1 VVRTVRVRL
10 ELEDNTFKQSLRDD
24 ATAMRTFDGEVR
36 TLGKDAER
44 TGIELKQTATGAK
57 QLGDDVKRSSREV
70 DNLGTSVKRTG
81 DESAKAKEK
90 VTGLGT
96 ETGKT
101 RVQMVNLT
109 SEIDKTKAALKA
121 LGDEF
126 GRGGEVDVNRIRSLS
141 TELSRLQRARDQLN
155 KRDVG
160 SKGILGGLLGS
171 TIKNSDIEAM
181 VSKQGAE
188 AGSVFGDGFLQGA
201 GRVLVAG
208 GPVLLPAIAGLVA
221 FAGAA
226 IGGAALGT
234 VGLGAI
240 AAGIAAQFNDP
251 KVRGSVT
258 DLGNYVLTQFRGLTT
273 GFTDRFSS
281 GIAALKREMAPLW
294 SDLQA
299 GFNSLQPYV
308 ANLLARLGEGL
319 AKLGP
324 GLGRALEAAGPVLGA
339 ISKNIPTLLN
349 GINIFFD
356 EISKGGKGAAEA
368 IDAIMKTISA
378 VIAGLGFM
386 IRGLSNAFD
395 AMAQAGDKVTGILAK
410 IPGIGELWK
419 PLHDYVHGVATS
431 FDETKLAADGA
442 TGPLNNVRDSLTG
455 IGLGSILAADD
466 FSTLSSKISATAMTS
481 DALAGAMVDKLLGS
495 MMSIDQAN
503 LSVASSLTQVTE
515 GVKTNGHE
523 LDIHTA
529 KGQANTQAILGAV
542 QANIGQYDA
551 LIRSGAGAEQAAAA
565 YDANTGALEHQMHQ
579 AGFTQA
585 QIDGLIGKY
594 RGVPANVDT
603 DIATYGLTEAINGL
617 NDVIRLAN
625 HLDGRVS
632 TVTIQEIH
640 RTTYTSDTAPSGF
653 FKGLAKGGVVS
664 YAQGGVHDYKMSLS
678 TDYTARSGLLKPS
691 NPGTILA
698 GEPSTGG
705 EVFGPRLGV
714 SHERGLQLAGVL
726 AGWHG
731 GMVVR
736 PTATTGGGGT
746 VSVELGGRVE
756 LTLDGRKVG
765 ELLINDADHGGTA
778 VTTFI
783 RRVANR

>member
-10 ELEDNTFKQSLRDD
+10 ELDRNDFKQGLRDSAGDLRGFD
-24 ATAMRTFDGEVR
+24 AEIK
-36 TLGKDAER
+36 TLGKDAQR
-44 TGIELKQTATGAK
+44 TGVELKGTGTTAK
-57 QLGDDVKRSSREV
+57 KLGDDVK
-70 DNLGTSVKRTG
+70 TSARDFKTLEQRVTETKTSMRALATEFERTG
-81 DESAKAKEK
+81 KADVSKQFRSA
-90 VTGLGT
+90 
-96 ETGKT
+96 
-101 RVQMVNLT
+101 
-109 SEIDKTKAALKA
+109 
-121 LGDEF
+121 
-126 GRGGEVDVNRIRSLS
+126 S
-141 TELSRLQRARDQLN
+141 TELGRLNRMAKELE
-155 KRDVG
+155 G
-160 SKGILGGLLGS
+160 GGGGGLLG
-171 TIKNSDIEAM
+171 
-181 VSKQGAE
+181 GLF
-188 AGSVFGDGFLQGA
+188 AGIGTLGGRVFGG
-201 GRVLVAG
+201 
-208 GPVLLPAIAGLVA
+208 LPPQAQ
-221 FAGAA
+221 AA
-226 IGGAALGT
+226 IGATLVAAVAASAPAIGATVNGAILGGI
-234 VGLGAI
+234 GLGAI
-240 AAGIAAQFNDP
+240 GAALAVQFNDP
-251 KVRGSVT
+251 QLHAAIVG
-258 DLGNYVLTQFRGLTT
+258 LGNDALTELTGATRGFVPSFL
-273 GFTDRFSS
+273 R
-281 GIAALKREMAPLW
+281 GIDALKREMVPFW
-294 SDLQA
+294 SDLRT
-299 GFNSLQPYV
+299 GFQSLAPYA
-308 ANLLARLGEGL
+308 ANLFARLGEGM

-324 GLGRALEAAGPVLGA
+324 GLANAMQAAGPILERLAADLPMLLGSVGGFFDKLSGGAKGAGEAVDMMMRIASAAITILGA
-339 ISKNIPTLLN
+339 
-349 GINIFFD
+349 GI
-356 EISKGGKGAAEA
+356 
-368 IDAIMKTISA
+368 
-378 VIAGLGFM
+378 L
-386 IRGLSNAFD
+386 GLSRAFD
-395 AMAQAGDKVTGILAK
+395 FVVQAADRVTGILAR
-410 IPGIGELWK
+410 IPVVGKLWA
-419 PLHDYVHGVATS
+419 PLHDYVHGIATS
-431 FDETKLAADGA
+431 MDGMGISANAAGAQASAAFDRVMTAARNVGLGVQLAA
-442 TGPLNNVRDSLTG
+442 
-455 IGLGSILAADD
+455 ADFQN
-466 FSTLSSKISATAMTS
+466 FSAKISGARQDT
-481 DALAGAMVDKLLGS
+481 DALAASMVDKLLGS

-736 PTATTGGGGT
+736 AGPMGGGGGT
-746 VSVELGGRVE
+746 QTVVHEHHV
-756 LTLDGRKVG
+756 TVAYPDGRKIG
-765 ELLINDADHGGTA
+765 ELLISDADHGGTA